1 MRSRLLGSSLA
12 VAALVGGALGPAAG
26 DLHAQYFGRNKVQY
40 ESFDFEVLKTPHFD
54 VYFYPAEREGAEHAA
69 RMAERWYAR
78 LSRLFE
84 HELRGRQPLILY
96 SSQPD
101 FQQTNAVLGELGEA
115 TGGVTEV
122 LKRRIV
128 LPLAGPLAES
138 DHVLGHELVHAFQFD
153 LTGEGGGRIR
163 SGVPGALRLPL
174 WFIEG
179 MAEYLSVGP
188 VDPHTAMWMRDA
200 TREKKLPTIPE
211 LSSPRYF
218 PYRYGQA
225 LWAYVAGRW
234 GETAVARM
242 LKAAGRTGDVER
254 AFGEVLGVSSDS
266 LSRDWH
272 EAIRAAYE
280 PVLEVTRAPEAY
292 ARPVLNGKKDEGRL
306 EIAPALSP
314 DGKWIVF
321 LSERGL
327 FSIDMFLADVETGK
341 IERKI
346 VETALDP
353 HFQSLEFI
361 RSAGAWDPEGRRF
374 AFAAVRKA
382 RPVLSV
388 LDVRSRRI
396 EREIHF
402 PDLGEIFNPSW
413 SPDGRRI
420 VFSAL
425 AGGLTDLFV
434 YDLERDTLIRLTNDP
449 FADLQPAWSPDGR
462 RIAFVTD
469 RFSSRIGDLKIG
481 EYRLAWIDPRSR
493 EIEALPGFEDA
504 KNINPQWS
512 PDGGTLYF
520 LSDRNGITNIY
531 RLELASGR
539 ILQVTNLQTGVSGI
553 TPLSPALTTAL
564 GTGRVAFSVYE
575 RERYRIY
582 LTDSPEVLAGG
593 PLAGPSHAS
602 AAALPPSER
611 ADRQWLALA
620 ADPGLGVPADTAL
633 RVTDYGAGLSLD
645 YIAQPQLAV
654 GFDRF
659 GTFVGGGT
667 ALYWSDMLG
676 NRNLVTLLQ
685 VGGELEDLA
694 ALAGYVNR
702 THRWNWGV
710 IGQQVPFLTGAVS
723 SSIQTVRGE
732 RALVEQVFRFRQIN
746 RQISGLVQYPFS
758 EIQRLE
764 LSAGFQS
771 VSFDREVETRAI
783 SLETGRVLIDT
794 EDELAAPDA
803 INFGL
808 GSAALVY
815 DNSLFGATS
824 PILGQ
829 RYRVEVSPLAGDLTF
844 YNLLFDYR
852 RYVMPVRRLTL
863 AGRVLHFGRY
873 GGDADDP
880 RLFPLF
886 LGYQNL
892 VRGYGLGSFS
902 ADECPEGGDECPV
915 FDQLLGSRLAVA
927 NVELRFPL
935 LGVLGVGSG
944 YYGAFPL
951 EAALFADAGVAWTRD
966 DDPSLFGGERDAVA
980 SAGVALRFNVFGY
993 FIAELD
999 YVRPFDRPDKGW
1011 HFQFGLTPG
1020 F

>member
-1 MRSRLLGSSLA
+1 MRYRLLAFSLA
-12 VAALVGGALGPAAG
+12 LAALVGGALGPAAT

-40 ESFDFEVLKTPHFD
+40 ERFRFDVLKTPHFD
-54 VYFYPAEREGAEHAA
+54 IYFYPAEREAAEHAA

-153 LTGEGGGRIR
+153 LTGQGGGRLR

-188 VDPHTAMWMRDA
+188 VDPHTAMWMREA
-200 TREKKLPTIPE
+200 TREGKLPTIRQ
-211 LSSPRYF
+211 LSDPRYF

-225 LWAYVAGRW
+225 AWAYISGRW
-234 GETAVARM
+234 SENAVAHM
-242 LKAAGRTGDVER
+242 LKAAGRAGDVER

-272 EAIRAAYE
+272 AAIRAAYE
-280 PVLEVTRAPEAY
+280 PILEVTQAPEAY
-292 ARPVLNGKKDEGRL
+292 ARPALKDGKEKSRL

-314 DGKWIVF
+314 DGRWIVF

-327 FSIDMFLADVETGK
+327 FSIDMFLADVETRK
-341 IERKI
+341 VKRKI
-346 VETALDP
+346 VGTALDP
-353 HFQSLEFI
+353 HFQSLQFI
-361 RSAGAWDPEGRRF
+361 RSAGAWDREGRRF
-374 AFAAVRKA
+374 AFAAVRKGK
-382 RPVLSV
+382 PVLSL
-388 LDVRSRRI
+388 LDVRRAKV
-396 EREIHF
+396 ERDIPFDH
-402 PDLGEIFNPSW
+402 LGEIFNPSW

-425 AGGLTDLFV
+425 AGGLSDLFV
-434 YDLERDTLIRLTNDP
+434 YDLERDTLIRLTDDP

-469 RFSSRIGDLKIG
+469 RFSSRIAGLKMG
-481 EYRLAWIDPRSR
+481 EYRLASIDPQSR
-493 EIEALPGFEDA
+493 EIEPLPGFEGA

-512 PDGGTLYF
+512 PDGESLYF
-520 LSDRNGITNIY
+520 LSDRNGITNVY

-539 ILQVTNLQTGVSGI
+539 TLQVTNLQTGVSGI
-553 TPLSPALTTAL
+553 TPLSPALTAAY
-564 GTGRVAFSVYE
+564 GTGRIAFSVYE
-575 RERYRIY
+575 RDRYRIY
-582 LTDSPEVLAGG
+582 LADSPEVLAGG
-593 PLAGPSHAS
+593 PLAGPAHAS
-602 AAALPPSER
+602 AAALPPAER

-620 ADPGLGVPADTAL
+620 ADPGLGLPADTAF
-633 RVTDYGAGLSLD
+633 RVTGKTGGLSLD

-659 GTFVGGGT
+659 GTFVGGGS

-676 NRNLVTLLQ
+676 NHSLVTLLQ
-685 VGGELEDLA
+685 VSGRVEDLA

-702 THRWNWGV
+702 THRWNWGAIV
-710 IGQQVPFLTGAVS
+710 QQVPFVTGAISQTV
-723 SSIQTVRGE
+723 QTVRGE
-732 RALVEQVFRFRQIN
+732 TAVVEQIFRFRQIN
-746 RQISGLVQYPFS
+746 RQISGLLEYPFS
-758 EIQRLE
+758 EVQRVE
-764 LSAGFQS
+764 FSAGFQNL
-771 VSFDREVETRAI
+771 SFDREVDTRAV
-783 SLETGRVLIDT
+783 SLETGRLLIDT
-794 EDELAAPDA
+794 RQDLEAPDA
-803 INFGL
+803 INFGF

-815 DNSLFGATS
+815 DNSFFGATS
-824 PILGQ
+824 PVLGQ
-829 RYRVEVSPLAGDLTF
+829 RYRVEVSPLVGDLTF
-844 YNLLFDYR
+844 YNVLFDYR
-852 RYVMPVRRLTL
+852 RYVMPVRPFTL

-873 GGDADDP
+873 GGDAEAP

-902 ADECPEGGDECPV
+902 ADECPEGSGECPT
-915 FDQLLGSRLAVA
+915 FDQLLGSRIAVA

-935 LGVLGVGSG
+935 FGVLGIGSG
-944 YYGAFPL
+944 YYGVLPL
-951 EAALFADAGVAWTRD
+951 ETALFVDGGVAWTKQDEASFLGGGRD
-966 DDPSLFGGERDAVA
+966 PVG
-980 SAGVALRFNVFGY
+980 SAGVAFRFNLLGY
-993 FIAELD
+993 AIAELD
-999 YVRPFDRPDKGW
+999 VVRPFDRPEKGW
-1011 HFQFGLTPG
+1011 HVQFGLIPG